1 MSLSSLHTQSQ
12 NGGIFRRLVGYV
24 AIVMLAMQVLLPGM
38 GKAEAA
44 GIWIEICSE
53 FGVIEIEIAAEDSNS
68 PSQDCPDCEICLM
81 CAAELAQTRRD
92 AFPSSVLVLAQDLTG
107 QLQPTEAASNPAQ
120 FWHDGRGPPR
130 LNTYNMAR
138 ARGAFMA
145 TTQFKGE
152 AL

>member
-1 MSLSSLHTQSQ
+1 M
-12 NGGIFRRLVGYV
+12 IGYV
-24 AIVMLAMQVLLPGM
+24 AVVMLAMQLLLPGI
-38 GKAEAA
+38 GKADTA
-44 GIWIEICSE
+44 GTWIEICSE
-53 FGVIEIEIAAEDSNS
+53 FGVIEIEVAAEDSNS
-68 PSQDCPDCEICLM
+68 PSEDCPDCEICLM
-81 CAAELAQTRRD
+81 CAAENSQTRRD
-92 AFPSSVLVLAQDLTG
+92 VIPSSVLVLTQDLSG
-107 QLQPTEAASNPAQ
+107 QLQPAEATSNPAQ